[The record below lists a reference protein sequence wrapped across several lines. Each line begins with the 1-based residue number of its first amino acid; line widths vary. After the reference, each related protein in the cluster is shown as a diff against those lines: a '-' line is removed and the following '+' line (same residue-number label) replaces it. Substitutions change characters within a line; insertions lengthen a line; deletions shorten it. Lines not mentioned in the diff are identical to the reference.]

1 MDIVPIHIKLLPIA
15 EKDNKLVQIEKLIE
29 AKKNMLLKKQKTL
42 TQISRQN
49 SFLSDVKNDYVKYN
63 NYIVQQK
70 EDQIISFKII
80 NDYINNLIVSGKL
93 SKYDIED
100 AKEEQKKILTEIKS
114 IRRNLD
120 DIINDTN
127 NLTDIL
133 TNKH

>member
-63 NYIVQQK
+63 NYIVKQK
-70 EDQIISFKII
+70 EHQIISFKII

-120 DIINDTN
+120 DVINDTN

>member
-120 DIINDTN
+120 DVINDTN

>member
-1 MDIVPIHIKLLPIA
+1 MNIVPIHIKLLPIA

-42 TQISRQN
+42 TQISNQN

-63 NYIVQQK
+63 NYIVKQK
-70 EDQIISFKII
+70 EHQIISFKII

-120 DIINDTN
+120 DVINDTN